1 MSTFKSV
8 ENLQPDE
15 ELSNQRIS
23 ELIHQFTINFN
34 ERYPSPGPALLIG
47 SLDAALTESLY
58 KGRDVRILLSLNNDI
73 YEIIPLNFLESTI
86 DSFSISRCKCAYL
99 FLLCTGFMC

>member
-1 MSTFKSV
+1 MSMFKSV

-23 ELIHQFTINFN
+23 ELMHQFTTNFN
-34 ERYPSPGPALLIG
+34 ERYRLLGPALLIG

-73 YEIIPLNFLESTI
+73 YEIIPLNFLE
-86 DSFSISRCKCAYL
+86 
-99 FLLCTGFMC
+99 

>member
-73 YEIIPLNFLESTI
+73 YEIIPLNFLE
-86 DSFSISRCKCAYL
+86 
-99 FLLCTGFMC
+99 

>member
-1 MSTFKSV
+1 MSKFKSV

-58 KGRDVRILLSLNNDI
+58 KGEDVRILLSLNNDI
-73 YEIIPLNFLESTI
+73 YEIIPLNFLE
-86 DSFSISRCKCAYL
+86 
-99 FLLCTGFMC
+99 